1 MVISNNTKKQTLA
14 YSVSVKGGSVDCGN
28 LGPGDDVNLFAYD
41 QKPKVKVT
49 LTISHTGDE
58 TEFSVLDPGL

>member
-1 MVISNNTKKQTLA
+1 MVISNNTKKQTVS

-41 QKPKVKVT
+41 QKPGVKVT
-49 LTISHTGDE
+49 LAITHTGDE
-58 TEFSVLDPGL
+58 TVFDVSDPGL